1 MTKKSKI
8 ACLIAG
14 IFLTLIP
21 FATSGSYV
29 YANETYNQSLN
40 ETKKVVDKQLKKM
53 EHMTLEEKEAE
64 VNRLL
69 KQYEG
74 MTVTLYTSGNP
85 MLRNAKPSTELKVI
99 NGGINY
105 FAYNQAGINKL
116 ANLFGQLSFAE
127 GTSGGAAGIAAVI
140 AGALGVATA
149 ATAGLAAIIAAMGA
163 YAFQR
168 FAVANKVMRE
178 HEKAG
183 HSKAGARITLT
194 EVLDITKMGINA
206 YG

>member
-1 MTKKSKI
+1 MAKKSKI
-8 ACLIAG
+8 VCLIAG

-21 FATSGSYV
+21 FVTSGSYV
-29 YANETYNQSLN
+29 YANGTYNQSLN
-40 ETKKVVDKQLKKM
+40 ETKKFADKQLKKM

-74 MTVTLYTSGNP
+74 TTVTLYTSGNP
-85 MLRNAKPSTELKVI
+85 MLRNAQPSTELKVI
-99 NGGINY
+99 NGGMNY

-127 GTSGGAAGIAAVI
+127 GASGGAAGIAAVI
-140 AGALGVATA
+140 AG
-149 ATAGLAAIIAAMGA
+149 
-163 YAFQR
+163 
-168 FAVANKVMRE
+168 ANKVMRE